1 MSDVELKRDG
11 GLPPGL
17 SALVGRAGKPA
28 RGLPPVEKWNPPFC
42 GDLDIRIAS
51 DGRWY
56 YLGSPIGREPLV
68 RLFASVLRKDDD
80 GRHYLVT
87 PVEKVGITVED
98 APFVAVEMH
107 VEGRG
112 GTQRMTLRTNVGDIV
127 EAGPDNPLR
136 FAVEDGTGGLKPYV
150 LVRGRLEALFSR
162 ALLHQLVEHFEE
174 EDVGGRK
181 MVGAWSGGQFFPAAT
196 VDELSASEET
206 A

>member
-1 MSDVELKRDG
+1 MSDAEMMRG
-11 GLPPGL
+11 EELPPGL
-17 SALVGRAGKPA
+17 AALVERAGKSG
-28 RGLPPVEKWNPPFC
+28 RGIPPVEKWHPSFC
-42 GDLDIRIAS
+42 ADLDIRIAS

-68 RLFASVLRKDDD
+68 RLFASVLRKDGD

-87 PVEKVGITVED
+87 PVEKIGITVED

-107 VEGRG
+107 VG
-112 GTQRMTLRTNVGDIV
+112 GSGKTQRMTLRTNVGDVV

-136 FAVEDGTGGLKPYV
+136 FALEGGTDGLKPYV

-162 ALLHQLVEHFEE
+162 PLLHQLAEHFEE

-181 MVGAWSGGQFFPAAT
+181 MYGVWSGGTFFPVAT
-196 VDELSASEET
+196 VDELAAQGET

>member
-1 MSDVELKRDG
+1 MSDVEMKRDG
-11 GLPPGL
+11 KLPTGL
-17 SALVGRAGKPA
+17 SALVGRAGKPG

-68 RLFASVLRKDDD
+68 RLFASVLRKDED

-112 GTQRMTLRTNVGDIV
+112 RAQRMTLRTNVGDIV

-162 ALLHQLVEHFEE
+162 PLLHQLVEHFEE
-174 EDVGGRK
+174 ETVGGRK
-181 MVGAWSGGQFFPAAT
+181 MVGVWSGGLFFPAAA